1 MLANQVEQISIIVIQ
16 SFIFHSSVGLL
27 SSLLPAE
34 VRTAEGFM
42 SDVVWIEL
50 TVELTVVTALEPNR
64 LKKINL

>member
-27 SSLLPAE
+27 SSLSPVE
-34 VRTAEGFM
+34 VPTAEGFM